1 MEERWKN
8 RNFLQHSP
16 PVTGYDIHLSPKT
29 GRSSQS
35 ILCSNVMTQP
45 QAFQSWDKQSTW
57 SVSFSTQEGEETDIE
72 QLKNKHCG
80 AYHRWEDRQL
90 LEQQA
95 EHIHGAAIKV
105 PSINKLI
112 NITPSDTDRRCQL
125 SCFIFCCVISSA
137 LQKIHCLPSQQ
148 PGFSFQDMKVKIAM
162 FMLRKLKLRSICFNH
177 QGTYFYY
184 KTYKLPFFFLFT
196 HPNRKISI
204 QEITLPVIQHN
215 WAWNFKSYYYL
226 YSSSKLKLLH
236 CHFENIGKTTWQI
249 LEK

>member
-8 RNFLQHSP
+8 RNFLQHSS

-29 GRSSQS
+29 GRSSRS
-35 ILCSNVMTQP
+35 ILCSNVMIQP

-72 QLKNKHCG
+72 QWKNKHCG
-80 AYHRWEDRQL
+80 AYHRWE
-90 LEQQA
+90 
-95 EHIHGAAIKV
+95 AAIKV

-112 NITPSDTDRRCQL
+112 NITPSDTDRRWQL

-137 LQKIHCLPSQQ
+137 LQKLHCLPSQQ

-162 FMLRKLKLRSICFNH
+162 FVLRKLKLPSICFNH

-184 KTYKLPFFFLFT
+184 KTYKLPFFFF
-196 HPNRKISI
+196 
-204 QEITLPVIQHN
+204 
-215 WAWNFKSYYYL
+215 F
-226 YSSSKLKLLH
+226 SSLTQT
-236 CHFENIGKTTWQI
+236 GK
-249 LEK
+249 